1 MLLQDLRH
9 GARSLRRSPG
19 FTAVAVIA
27 LALGI
32 GANTAV
38 FSVVNAVLLRPL
50 AYRDPGR
57 LVTLLHGGSNPV
69 AVANYLD
76 WRDQSRSF
84 ETMAAADYWRPNLTG
99 IDSPEHLYGLKV
111 TGNLLPMLGIQP
123 LLGRLFVRGE
133 DEPGAEHETIL
144 SYGLWQRRFNGDPG
158 VLGRLVTLD
167 GEGYRV
173 VGVMPQ
179 GFHFA
184 PFWATRAELWVPD
197 AFAAAD
203 RTRGGNHLRVF
214 ARLKSGVSLDQA
226 RAEIR
231 TVTARLERQYPGT
244 NRNVRVTPLREN
256 VVGKVETPLLILL
269 GAVGLVLLI
278 ACANVAHMLL
288 ARASS
293 RRKELAVRG
302 ALGAGRARIAAQLLT
317 ENLLLAV
324 LGGAAGLVIAS
335 WGTRALRALSP
346 ANLPRVDSVAIDGWV
361 ALFLIAATL
370 ATGLIFGLVPALRV
384 SSMNLAGAL
393 KDAARGSSESFRRN
407 RLRGALV
414 ASEFAL
420 ALVLLIGA
428 GLMVRSFF
436 ALRAVDPGF
445 RPDHVISMVVSVAG
459 SPEADA
465 GRREVFYRQLLDRV
479 RALPGVEAA
488 GGINHLPLAGDLWG
502 WSFTIAGRPKPN
514 PGEAPGAVYR
524 IIMPGYLETMRLPVL
539 RGRGI
544 SERDDSGAPGVVLI
558 NERAAARYWPG
569 EDPLG
574 KQISFDGH
582 NWITIAGI
590 VKNAKQGD
598 WADEVEP
605 EVYLPAL
612 QNRAF
617 LEDPGVHFAYLTLVA
632 RTVGDPAALAPAL
645 KQAVWSFDR
654 NLPVSEVLTM
664 DRVVADATAA
674 PRFEMLLLG
683 VFATIALVLAAVG
696 IYGVM
701 SYSVARRTQEI
712 GIRVSLGATRRDV
725 LAMVVRQAM
734 ALVLAGAAVGLAG
747 SLMLARLMSGMLYGV
762 RPADPLTFAVVA
774 LLLAAVALA
783 AAAIPALR
791 ATRIDPLVA
800 LREVG

>member
-57 LVTLLHGGSNPV
+57 LVTLLHDGSNPV

-84 ETMAAADYWRPNLTG
+84 ETIAAADYWRPNLTG
-99 IDSPEHLYGLKV
+99 VDAPEHLYGLKV
-111 TGNLLPMLGIQP
+111 TQNLLPMLGIEP
-123 LLGRLFVRGE
+123 LLGRVFVPGE
-133 DEPGAEHETIL
+133 DQPGAEHETIL
-144 SYGLWQRRFNGDPG
+144 SYGLWQRRFNGDRG

-167 GEGYRV
+167 GEGFRV
-173 VGVMPQ
+173 VGIMPQ

-197 AFAAAD
+197 AFRAAD
-203 RTRGGNHLRVF
+203 RTREGNHLRVF
-214 ARLKSGVSLDQA
+214 ARLKSGVSLEQA

-302 ALGAGRARIAAQLLT
+302 ALGAGRVRIAAQLLT
-317 ENLLLAV
+317 ENLLLAA
-324 LGGAAGLVIAS
+324 LGGAAGMAIAW
-335 WGTRALRALSP
+335 WGTRALRVLSP
-346 ANLPRVDSVAIDGWV
+346 ANLPRVDSVAIDGGA
-361 ALFLIAATL
+361 ALFLVAATL

-393 KDAARGSSESFRRN
+393 KDAARGSSESFGRN
-407 RLRGALV
+407 RLRGVLV

-436 ALRAVDPGF
+436 ALRSVDPGF

-479 RALPGVEAA
+479 RALPGVAAA

-544 SERDDSGAPGVVLI
+544 SPRDDSGAPAVVLI

-569 EDPLG
+569 EDPIG
-574 KQISFDGH
+574 KQVSFDGRV
-582 NWITIAGI
+582 WITIVGI

-598 WADEVEP
+598 WADEIDP

-612 QNRAF
+612 QNHAF
-617 LEDPGVHFAYLTLVA
+617 LEDPGVHFAYLTLVV

-645 KQAVWSFDR
+645 KQTVWSFDR

-664 DRVVADATAA
+664 DRVVAEATAA

-683 VFATIALVLAAVG
+683 VFAAIALVLAAVG

-725 LAMVVRQAM
+725 LTMVVRQAM
-734 ALVLAGAAVGLAG
+734 ALVLMGAAVGLAG
-747 SLMLARLMSGMLYGV
+747 ALMLARLMSGMLYGV
-762 RPADPLTFAVVA
+762 RPADPLTFAAVA
-774 LLLAAVALA
+774 LLLALVALA